1 MRIVIVGTG
10 KVGTTLA
17 EQLSNEEHDIIVV
30 DKNQNTVDSLIN
42 TLVL

>member
-17 EQLSNEEHDIIVV
+17 EQLSMEDHDIYVI
-30 DKNQNTVDSLIN
+30 DQNQTTVDHLVN
-42 TLVL
+42 T